1 MMSQE
6 GHNAAG
12 PDALATSL
20 LETLQEEHQS
30 LLRMH
35 DQFEQQLTGIRNQD
49 HDLIESA
56 ALIANDEVNI
66 LGRLK
71 QQRDRQ
77 VRLLGRVLRLEGDT
91 VAMAAIAESLQLSE
105 DTAVTGT
112 DILAMRD
119 KIRDQALQTQERCRD
134 LEFAIEYSVHLGR
147 ELLQAIQGVDASGGG
162 RHYTSKG
169 GMVDDAPGARS
180 FVNRIG

>member
-1 MMSQE
+1 MISQE
-6 GHNAAG
+6 VHNAAG
-12 PDALATSL
+12 PDALASSL
-20 LETLQEEHQS
+20 LETLDEEYDS

-35 DQFEQQLTGIRNQD
+35 RQFEQQLAGIRGQD
-49 HDLIESA
+49 HSLIESA

-71 QQRDRQ
+71 QKRDRQ
-77 VRLLGRVLRLEGDT
+77 IRLLGRVLRLEGGT
-91 VAMAAIAESLQLSE
+91 VSMQDIATSIQLSE
-105 DTAVTGT
+105 STAATGEG
-112 DILAMRD
+112 ILAMRN
-119 KIRDQALQTQERCRD
+119 KIRDQAERTRERCHD

-147 ELLQAIQGVDASGGG
+147 ELLQAIQGVDVCGGG

-169 GMVDDAPGARS
+169 GMVDSTPGTRS